1 MAPWR
6 RQLVDLGHGNIMTSG
21 QQAQVYGG
29 GIGYACNVAFISGSF
44 YGYIQGNGGSI
55 TPATY
60 KGVTLLHVGVHGGA
74 DDFSIYMIPPV
85 LPQNFFDRVIV
96 QDTAGVFRTYLTSA
110 AFYSPGSTTWQW
122 GVGANPVWTATGLRS
137 VRLLP

>member
-1 MAPWR
+1 
-6 RQLVDLGHGNIMTSG
+6 
-21 QQAQVYGG
+21 
-29 GIGYACNVAFISGSF
+29 
-44 YGYIQGNGGSI
+44 
-55 TPATY
+55 
-60 KGVTLLHVGVHGGA
+60 VHGGA

-122 GVGANPVWTATGLRS
+122 GVGSNPVWTATGLRS